1 MIKRKND
8 GNLKDSKYMLD
19 VIILIMGVLFF
30 ILAYALDT
38 YPEQYLEWILFF
50 VSIPMIGIGY
60 IRLTNRL
67 DLNVACLV
75 EGGVAFSIPLL
86 FSSLFI
92 IGMGWGV
99 NIIVFSFVFILSLA
113 SLLMGISGFY
123 KIRSEND
130 RSGKRLR
137 IVLKM
142 TLVIG
147 ILFSFVVV
155 VPPGF

>member
-1 MIKRKND
+1 
-8 GNLKDSKYMLD
+8 
-19 VIILIMGVLFF
+19 
-30 ILAYALDT
+30 
-38 YPEQYLEWILFF
+38 
-50 VSIPMIGIGY
+50 
-60 IRLTNRL
+60 
-67 DLNVACLV
+67 
-75 EGGVAFSIPLL
+75 
-86 FSSLFI
+86 
-92 IGMGWGV
+92 MGWGV